1 MKSSKEFFSNSNN
14 TARLNL
20 CNQIIDESETF
31 ANTYKALRILH
42 KLENEDLPALFELIG
57 KDDQTAIDVI
67 LETMTKNHEAD
78 LAE

>member
-1 MKSSKEFFSNSNN
+1 M
-14 TARLNL
+14 

-42 KLENEDLPALFELIG
+42 QLENEDLPALFELIG
-57 KDDQTAIDVI
+57 KDDQTAIDFI

-78 LAE
+78 LAK